1 MAAIND
7 ALTEARARHPH
18 LLSGSPVPT
27 GAGRLRGIISGSL
40 RTHAPA
46 GPSR

>member
-7 ALTEARARHPH
+7 ALTEARAGHPH
-18 LLSGSPVPT
+18 LASGSPAPAGT
-27 GAGRLRGIISGSL
+27 GRLRGIISGSL

-46 GPSR
+46 GASR

>member
-7 ALTEARARHPH
+7 ALTKARARHPH
-18 LLSGSPVPT
+18 LASGSPAAT
-27 GAGRLRGIISGSL
+27 GTGRLRGIISGSL

-46 GPSR
+46 GSSR

>member
-1 MAAIND
+1 MAAVDD
-7 ALTEARARHPH
+7 ALTETRARHPH
-18 LLSGSPVPT
+18 LASGSPAPS

>member
-18 LLSGSPVPT
+18 SASGTPAPT
-27 GAGRLRGIISGSL
+27 GTGRLRGIISASL